1 MQFLVI
7 IYITSLFNFMK
18 KKSNSLLVQF
28 WSIIH
33 TTTEFIFMKII
44 NTLLA
49 QCLEIIYITS
59 ELDFCQN
66 LQI

>member
-1 MQFLVI
+1 
-7 IYITSLFNFMK
+7 MK